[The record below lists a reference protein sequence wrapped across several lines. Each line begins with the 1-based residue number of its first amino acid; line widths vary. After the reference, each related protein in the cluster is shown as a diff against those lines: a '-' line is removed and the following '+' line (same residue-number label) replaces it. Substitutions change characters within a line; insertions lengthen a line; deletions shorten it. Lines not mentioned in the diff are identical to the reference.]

1 MRAIVVGGTDT
12 EVGKTVICAAVAA
25 AARARGARVAVV
37 KPWQT
42 GVQPG
47 EPGDL
52 AAVRELSGVDDIHE
66 FSSFSEPLAPAT
78 AARRAGRR
86 PIAIG
91 DAARRI
97 EALADRDVVI
107 VEGAGWV
114 LVRLDADGG
123 TLIDLAARLVA
134 PILLVVRAGLGTL
147 NHTALTC
154 QALAARGVRCVG
166 VVIGSW
172 PAQPDLAARC
182 NCEDLPRYA
191 GVPLL
196 GALREGAGR
205 LDRGAFLEAVET
217 DLPRITARLFEDRVR
232 A

>member
-1 MRAIVVGGTDT
+1 VGGTDT
-12 EVGKTVICAAVAA
+12 EVGKTVICAALAVAA
-25 AARARGARVAVV
+25 RSRGARVAVV

-47 EPGDL
+47 QPGDL
-52 AAVRELSGVDDIHE
+52 AVVRELSGVDDLHE
-66 FSSFSEPLAPAT
+66 FSRYSEPLAPAT
-78 AARRAGRR
+78 AGRRVSRR
-86 PIAIG
+86 PIAIA

-97 EALADRDVVI
+97 EALADRDVII
-107 VEGAGWV
+107 VEGAGGV
-114 LVRLDADGG
+114 LVQLDADGG
-123 TLIDLAARLVA
+123 TVIDLAASLTA
-134 PILLVVRAGLGTL
+134 PVVLVVRAGLGTL
-147 NHTALTC
+147 NHTALSG
-154 QALAARGVRCVG
+154 QALAAREVHCAG
-166 VVIGSW
+166 VVIGAW

-191 GVPLL
+191 HVPLL

-217 DLPRITARLFEDRVR
+217 DLPQFTAHVLEDGVR